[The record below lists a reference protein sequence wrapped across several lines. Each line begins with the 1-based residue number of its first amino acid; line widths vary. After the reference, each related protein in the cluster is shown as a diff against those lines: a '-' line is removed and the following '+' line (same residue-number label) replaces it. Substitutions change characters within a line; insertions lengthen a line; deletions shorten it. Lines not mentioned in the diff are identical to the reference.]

1 MVLTDRGEN
10 NTQAPHLWRK
20 LESTAYIS
28 TPSAWAAKGRL
39 LAPWLI
45 PRTGRTEADVLP
57 CSALVFLV
65 DTHLGPCL
73 LALTHDAVVPPE
85 GEPETGFAALRIL
98 LFIKSDVQFS
108 GLS

>member
-1 MVLTDRGEN
+1 M
-10 NTQAPHLWRK
+10 
-20 LESTAYIS
+20 
-28 TPSAWAAKGRL
+28 
-39 LAPWLI
+39 
-45 PRTGRTEADVLP
+45 LP